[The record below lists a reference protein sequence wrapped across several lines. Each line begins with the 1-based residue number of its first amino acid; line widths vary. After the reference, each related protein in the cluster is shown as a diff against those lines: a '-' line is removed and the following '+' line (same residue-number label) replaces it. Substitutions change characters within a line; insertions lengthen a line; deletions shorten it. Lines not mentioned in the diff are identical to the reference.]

1 MGQSTWGQSTTGR
14 QTPPSLQDA
23 SRGIPSSTS
32 SSGAKKA
39 EPQGAA
45 ELPQGSVGGPP
56 QGRGA
61 EEAEGE
67 TVLCKAD
74 HGEGPVR
81 QTLDAEQV
89 HLQLKPWG
97 KVGRR
102 QDQAKECVSG
112 IVERRLPVK
121 KTTNTLVDLIH
132 VTGAFLTRFQV
143 QIHFSLMSCL
153 YVLHHVLILSCVQ
166 SIFSTL

>member
-23 SRGIPSSTS
+23 SRGSSSSTS

-74 HGEGPVR
+74 HGEGPIR
-81 QTLDAEQV
+81 QTLDVGQV
-89 HLQLKPWG
+89 HLQLEPWG

-112 IVERRLPVK
+112 IVQRRLPVK
-121 KTTNTLVDLIH
+121 KNTLVDLIH
-132 VTGAFLTRFQV
+132 VTVAFLTWFQV
-143 QIHFSLMSCL
+143 LIHFSLMSCL
-153 YVLHHVLILSCVQ
+153 FVLLHVSIFSCVQ